1 MLGVAVGDRMILELA
16 KMAGEGDMLA
26 AGDVLVAKEEHL
38 VLQQQR
44 PDLGHQPGDLVQR
57 RRG

>member
-1 MLGVAVGDRMILELA
+1 MIGVAPGDRMVLELA
-16 KMAGEGDMLA
+16 KVASKADVLPA
-26 AGDVLVAKEEHL
+26 RDVLVAEEQHL